1 MPNERPQ
8 TDASLQFDR
17 AVSAAGDAG
26 PTSDA
31 IVCAACNS
39 TVRTWYYD
47 VEGAPHCAGC
57 KQKAERN
64 SGAVRD
70 WGLTLRASVFGL
82 GAAIAG
88 ALIYFG
94 VIAITQFEIG
104 IVALLIGWMVGWALR
119 KGAGGR
125 GGRRL
130 QVIGAALTYFAVALA
145 YLPLVIKADIDG
157 GISAAAQAQLSS
169 DDDSAPNEVDQ
180 PAISDVERTVEPPPF
195 TAGSTADVNPFFA
208 IGLVLVFSLGL
219 PLFVILGSFPSG
231 LISALIIGIG
241 MHQAWSMTRAASLT
255 IAGPFKV
262 GRARSDDASGAA
274 ATAA

>member
-1 MPNERPQ
+1 MPNDSRPND
-8 TDASLQFDR
+8 TELQFDR
-17 AVSAAGDAG
+17 AVPTTADVGSPAAL
-26 PTSDA
+26 
-31 IVCAACNS
+31 ICAACQT

-64 SGAVRD
+64 SGPIRD
-70 WGLTLRASVFGL
+70 WSLTLRASLFGF
-82 GAAIAG
+82 GAAIVG

-130 QVIGAALTYFAVALA
+130 QVIGAGLTYFAVALA
-145 YLPLVIKADIDG
+145 YLPMVFKASIDG
-157 GISAAAQAQLSS
+157 IPTAAQSS
-169 DDDSAPNEVDQ
+169 PASGDRTPNEATE
-180 PAISDVERTVEPPPF
+180 PAITDVERTVEPLPF
-195 TAGSTADVNPFFA
+195 TQDSTADVNPFFA
-208 IGLVLVFSLGL
+208 LGTLLLFSLGL
-219 PLFVILGSFPSG
+219 PLFVVLGSFPSG

-241 MHQAWSMTRAASLT
+241 MHQAWSMTRAASIT

-262 GRARSDDASGAA
+262 GRAQSDDAQRGPA